1 MRSRSRTT
9 QPHSA
14 VCSAGVPGNATFAPT
29 PPPAAA
35 SLPSS
40 SRFPM
45 AASAA
50 APLSRRSVFD
60 AAYIR
65 SEFSAA
71 GVSAHF
77 IPLIWKYASIRQN
90 PRRMAQSRPF
100 PSPLSSSPFLIF
112 FFLFN
117 LREQVCAS
125 EPLVRRPVRRPVA
138 AGNRVRTPPT
148 EVPAD
153 HVDANHCRGL
163 QGPHH
168 DQAPHPPT
176 GYLVGLRYLHS
187 HKFRVRRANLCDPLT
202 TGIWEIRR
210 NWGCGLV

>member
-112 FFLFN
+112 FFCLTCVHRYVLQN
-117 LREQVCAS
+117 PWCGDLC
-125 EPLVRRPVRRPVA
+125 
-138 AGNRVRTPPT
+138 G
-148 EVPAD
+148 VPSLPAT
-153 HVDANHCRGL
+153 AYALL
-163 QGPHH
+163 Q
-168 DQAPHPPT
+168 Q
-176 GYLVGLRYLHS
+176 
-187 HKFRVRRANLCDPLT
+187 KFRPTTSTLT
-202 TGIWEIRR
+202 TAADSKDRTTTKLLIRLQVIWLDYAT
-210 NWGCGLV
+210 WLLAQP